1 MSQNET
7 ISGKTI
13 QPLLDV
19 RDLVCHF
26 PVRSGLLRRQ
36 TGAVQAVDH
45 ISFSVAKGEGLG
57 IVGESGCG
65 KSTLINTILQ
75 LVPVDGGEII
85 YEGRDVLSMSG
96 KELRNWR
103 REVQMVFQNPFASL
117 DPRMTI
123 GQIVEEP
130 LIVSK
135 SGLNSAQRHKR
146 VVETMEMV
154 GADSRQVDRYPHQL
168 SGGQRQRVGIARALV
183 LKPKLLVLDEPVSA
197 LDVSV
202 QAQVLNLLEQL
213 RHELGLTTIFIGHD
227 LSVVS
232 YVSDRIAVMY
242 LGRIVEIGT
251 REEVFKSPK
260 HPYTQALLSAVP
272 SVKKTKGQQRVR
284 LKGDPPN
291 PANPPSGCRFHTR
304 CSYATE
310 LCSRSEPVL
319 ATGAG
324 HNAACHFQIIF

>member
-1 MSQNET
+1 MSQNTDVTENVE
-7 ISGKTI
+7 S
-13 QPLLDV
+13 PLLDI

-26 PVRSGLLRRQ
+26 PIRSGLFRRQ

-45 ISFSVAKGEGLG
+45 ISFALKKGEGLG

-75 LVPVDGGEII
+75 LVPANSGEII
-85 YEGRDVLSMSG
+85 YDGQDVRAMTRAQ
-96 KELRNWR
+96 LRLWR
-103 REVQMVFQNPFASL
+103 RDVQMVFQNPFASL

-135 SGLNSAQRHKR
+135 SGLSKAERHKR
-146 VVETMEMV
+146 VIDTLEMV
-154 GADSRQVDRYPHQL
+154 GADSRQIDRYPHQM

-183 LKPKLLVLDEPVSA
+183 VKPKLLVLDEPVSA

-202 QAQVLNLLEQL
+202 RAQVLNLLERL

-227 LSVVS
+227 LSVVR
-232 YVSDRIAVMY
+232 YVSDKIAVMY
-242 LGRIVEIGT
+242 LGRIVEIGE
-251 REEVFKSPK
+251 REAVFKNPK

-272 SVKKTKGQQRVR
+272 SVNKIKGHQRVR

-291 PANPPSGCRFHTR
+291 PANPPSGCRFRTR
-304 CSYATE
+304 CSFATE
-310 LCSRSEPVL
+310 ICAQVEPQL
-319 ATGAG
+319 AGQSS
-324 HNAACHFQIIF
+324 HLAACHLG

>member
-7 ISGKTI
+7 ISEKPI

-65 KSTLINTILQ
+65 KSTLINTILK
-75 LVPVDGGEII
+75 LVPVNSGEII

-135 SGLNSAQRHKR
+135 SGLNRAERHKR

-202 QAQVLNLLEQL
+202 QAQVLNLLERL

-310 LCSRSEPVL
+310 LCSKSEPALPVD
-319 ATGAG
+319 TE
-324 HNAACHFQIIF
+324 HSAACYFPR

>member
-1 MSQNET
+1 MMQDKMISEKANE
-7 ISGKTI
+7 
-13 QPLLDV
+13 PLLSI

-26 PVRSGLLRRQ
+26 PVRSGLMRRQ
-36 TGAVQAVDH
+36 VGAVQAVDN
-45 ISFSVAKGEGLG
+45 ISFSVAQGEGLG

-75 LVPVDGGEII
+75 LVPANSGNII
-85 YEGRDVLSMSG
+85 YDGKDVRSMSRSQ
-96 KELRNWR
+96 LRHWR

-130 LIVSK
+130 LVVGK
-135 SGLNSAQRHKR
+135 SGLNRNERLKR
-146 VVETMEMV
+146 VIETLEMV
-154 GADSRQVDRYPHQL
+154 GADSRQIDRYPHQL

-183 LKPKLLVLDEPVSA
+183 LRPKLLVLDEPVSA

-202 QAQVLNLLEQL
+202 QAQVLNLLERL
-213 RHELGLTTIFIGHD
+213 RHDLGLTTIFIGHD

-272 SVKKTKGQQRVR
+272 SVKKNNGQQRVR

-310 LCSRSEPVL
+310 LCSQSEPKLVVGSEH
-319 ATGAG
+319 A
-324 HNAACHFQIIF
+324 AACHFK

>member
-1 MSQNET
+1 MSQKE
-7 ISGKTI
+7 IVSEKTDA
-13 QPLLDV
+13 PLLEI

-75 LVPVDGGEII
+75 LVPANSGDII
-85 YEGRDVLSMSG
+85 YDGKDVRSMSSH
-96 KELRNWR
+96 ELRNWR

-130 LIVSK
+130 LIVGR
-135 SGLNSAQRHKR
+135 SGLNRSQRHKC
-146 VVETMEMV
+146 VLETLEMV
-154 GADSRQVDRYPHQL
+154 GADPRQIDRYPHQM

-183 LKPKLLVLDEPVSA
+183 LKPRLLVLDEPVSA

-202 QAQVLNLLEQL
+202 QAQVLNLLERL

-232 YVSDRIAVMY
+232 YVSDKIAVMY
-242 LGRIVEIGT
+242 LGRIVETGS
-251 REEVFKSPK
+251 REDVFKRPK

-272 SVKKTKGQQRVR
+272 NVKKVDGQKRIR

-291 PANPPSGCRFHTR
+291 PANPPSGCRFRTR
-304 CSYATE
+304 CSFAKE
-310 LCSRSEPVL
+310 VCSQEEPIL
-319 ATGAG
+319 FSDAA
-324 HNAACHFQIIF
+324 HSAACHFENA